1 MTTLATLTFESWAC
15 LRRRAVRRV
24 IFLRPA
30 MDFDSF
36 LLIFLAPLVL
46 FAMAGLLLWWGF
58 R

>member
-1 MTTLATLTFESWAC
+1 MTTLATLPFDSWGC
-15 LRRRAVRRV
+15 LPRRALRRV

>member
-1 MTTLATLTFESWAC
+1 MTTLATLTFESWGW
-15 LRRRAVRRV
+15 LPRRALRRV